1 MSQASEVIAH
11 HRAGHEIYPVKFPN
25 GEDADSEFWLVSGD
39 LLVVVS
45 GDLDRALRRV
55 KLLTWVISALTAA
68 LGIDVVARLF
78 IEH

>member
-1 MSQASEVIAH
+1 MRYTLRSFRTAKMRNSE
-11 HRAGHEIYPVKFPN
+11 
-25 GEDADSEFWLVSGD
+25 SWLVSGD